1 LSEDAQVTVDFLD
14 PEFFDLTDYPDIK
27 KQFEEALTYK
37 MMPLLARHLK
47 NGFLETLACLKDV
60 GLTED
65 EAFDI
70 FRLRNKNKVRTYVC
84 EMSDG
89 LVIATASLII
99 EQKFIHKGG
108 KVAHLE
114 DFVVHEDYQGRGV
127 GSTFM
132 QYLEHQAIHE
142 GCYKMI
148 LDCSDKV
155 VDFYEKCGYIKHE
168 HQMRKNL
175 QGG

>member
-1 LSEDAQVTVDFLD
+1 VSEDAQITVDFLD
-14 PEFFDLTDYPDIK
+14 PEFFDLTDYPEIK

-37 MMPLLARHLK
+37 MMPLLSRHIEH
-47 NGFLETLACLKDV
+47 GFLETLACLTDV
-60 GLTED
+60 DLTPD
-65 EAFDI
+65 EAYEIVGKRRD
-70 FRLRNKNKVRTYVC
+70 KVRTYVC

-127 GSTFM
+127 GSTFI
-132 QYLEHQAIHE
+132 QYLEHQAEHE

-148 LDCSDKV
+148 LDCADKV

-168 HQMRKNL
+168 HQMRKNFK
-175 QGG
+175 GV